1 MTARAA
7 AWTHPVLAAAS
18 PLHPSPEINM
28 SSLAETLLSSLSPR
42 TLAAFIVM
50 AALAPPLAHAQTQP
64 LQLRSEA
71 LAIVQ
76 VCHAD
81 YDRLCPGVVPG
92 GGRVLACLQTH
103 TTELGANCAQVL
115 PRAQSLRDS
124 ATAAGVLPK

>member
-1 MTARAA
+1 MSALPNSWPFNAPRLLTA
-7 AWTHPVLAAAS
+7 
-18 PLHPSPEINM
+18 II
-28 SSLAETLLSSLSPR
+28 
-42 TLAAFIVM
+42 IVTTT
-50 AALAPPLAHAQTQP
+50 ALAPPLAHAQTVP

-92 GGRVLACLQTH
+92 GGRVLSCLQSQANQ
-103 TTELGANCAQVL
+103 LSANCAQVL
-115 PRAQSLRDS
+115 PRAQNLRDS